1 MANFNYQQFLAQVR
15 KDPEF
20 AGKTAEEQEGE
31 AKKRLELQKT
41 EGKQPE
47 VKEEVKGQD
56 AMIPVSAI
64 LEFLGKD
71 KGSDETKELLKQLI
85 EQQKISNIPEGL
97 RKRVSSIKEEDIDKG
112 DYMKEPK
119 VFYAYNF
126 YYAIYG
132 DRRLGRDVSTPY
144 DTPIQF
150 RLLKTK
156 RVSDGT
162 LCVCSTLIYS
172 KKEYE
177 WLQNHSLFNLFFF
190 EQLADEDN
198 VDITLVNKMSEISG
212 MFTSMNQRQIVER
225 AQQMGL
231 PISQDIMKVRNS
243 MIRKMAEDEI
253 TFVRR
258 RNQNVAKQ
266 MHESLS
272 PEIAEES
279 EKTGY
284 LTGKKQ

>member
-1 MANFNYQQFLAQVR
+1 
-15 KDPEF
+15 
-20 AGKTAEEQEGE
+20 
-31 AKKRLELQKT
+31 
-41 EGKQPE
+41 
-47 VKEEVKGQD
+47 
-56 AMIPVSAI
+56 
-64 LEFLGKD
+64 
-71 KGSDETKELLKQLI
+71 
-85 EQQKISNIPEGL
+85 
-97 RKRVSSIKEEDIDKG
+97 
-112 DYMKEPK
+112 
-119 VFYAYNF
+119 
-126 YYAIYG
+126 
-132 DRRLGRDVSTPY
+132 
-144 DTPIQF
+144 
-150 RLLKTK
+150 
-156 RVSDGT
+156 
-162 LCVCSTLIYS
+162 LIYS

-272 PEIAEES
+272 PENAEES
-279 EKTGY
+279 DKTGY